1 MQFLELAQFSSKFAK
16 INAFSKK
23 ISMEQPAGKGG
34 HMFKKYFNKIALT
47 YYHVH
52 MIFFPF

>member
-1 MQFLELAQFSSKFAK
+1 
-16 INAFSKK
+16 
-23 ISMEQPAGKGG
+23 MEEQAGEGG

-52 MIFFPF
+52 MIFFPFLA